1 MVVGAFWVMQG
12 KETGFSPTCLSEVSG
27 SLQMKEE
34 EQEEKEIIFEV
45 DEDLEEIIGEEMVIV
60 FTPVEE
66 VKEFIVSEEDVSIH

>member
-66 VKEFIVSEEDVSIH
+66 VKQFIVSEEDVSIH